1 MASLAAPAMAQPHS
15 VQGVKADDVLNIR
28 EDIHHTRDVSGSP
41 VVGTIPPDA
50 DDVMVT
56 GVSVDI
62 GGATWR
68 EVAYNGTVGWVN
80 ARYLKPTSTMLQA
93 PEALKCSGTEPFWS
107 ITIDE
112 AGSTYNS
119 PEQETPLT
127 LDYLRFVPGLG
138 RTDLWGHYLVSPD
151 GITPLTVI
159 VRHTEACTDG
169 MSDLNFDYEA
179 ILLGL
184 SPDGAPA
191 YGCCSMTP

>member
-1 MASLAAPAMAQPHS
+1 MFLESIRHCRRIVSSGVLMASLAAPAMAQPHS

-68 EVAYNGTVGWVN
+68 AGAYNGAVGGAN
-80 ARYLKPTSTMLQA
+80 NHYLKPTSTILQA
-93 PEALKCSGTEPFWS
+93 PEAL
-107 ITIDE
+107 
-112 AGSTYNS
+112 
-119 PEQETPLT
+119 
-127 LDYLRFVPGLG
+127 
-138 RTDLWGHYLVSPD
+138 
-151 GITPLTVI
+151 TPLTVI